1 MHTLGCDV
9 KLRPGRLL
17 QILRL
22 FLGKRIPQKL
32 NENSFSFMDYYVF
45 TMLFENT
52 EYKLRYLV
60 IILAQCSKL
69 AMMVLHLNVAQ
80 KPCHSSLLAMPP
92 SIYEYTIVL
101 YTISLEYYSCSA
113 IMACQSMI
121 FQAFYQAAPTIHQ
134 SVFSNPER

>member
-1 MHTLGCDV
+1 
-9 KLRPGRLL
+9 
-17 QILRL
+17 
-22 FLGKRIPQKL
+22 
-32 NENSFSFMDYYVF
+32 MDYYIF

-80 KPCHSSLLAMPP
+80 KPCHSSLLAVLP

-101 YTISLEYYSCSA
+101 YAISLQYYSYSA
-113 IMACQSMI
+113 IMGC
-121 FQAFYQAAPTIHQ
+121 
-134 SVFSNPER
+134 